1 MFPATERQSND
12 LPSNVGAADG
22 SKASVWR
29 RLDAPN
35 PDYIPVIGL
44 SSKGIA
50 VTGAAPICD
59 CTGHTKSHAVNA
71 LFPRE
76 LPHGV
81 EDYPVPAN
89 GAAASHLRAQCLDDM
104 LTAIR
109 DWAASTGRTRALW
122 RRSARYEIARFRSW
136 FLAPERAAF
145 EAAVE
150 RQQARRIAA

>member
-1 MFPATERQSND
+1 MLIVTVRQSD
-12 LPSNVGAADG
+12 GLPSNVGAADG

-35 PDYIPVIGL
+35 PDYIPVTGL

-50 VTGAAPICD
+50 STGAAPTGDCD
-59 CTGHTKSHAVNA
+59 GDTKSHAVNA
-71 LFPRE
+71 LFLRE

-89 GAAASHLRAQCLDDM
+89 SVAASHLRAQCLDDM

-109 DWAASTGRTRALW
+109 DWSASTGRTRALW

-136 FLAPERAAF
+136 FLDPERAAF
-145 EAAVE
+145 EAA
-150 RQQARRIAA
+150 IAASKLRRAA